1 MVYTRRRSFSVR
13 RYTRMTPYGGGV
25 GRTVRRRAVRRYTA
39 KPKNARRSNMD
50 GGEVKIATT
59 HVHKK
64 MGFAA
69 VNAPGITP
77 AETIGM
83 NWLPLTVPAGQHGT
97 CLTKTEAGAL
107 VNQRIGNRISLNAL
121 EVRGT
126 LSSPRYAYD
135 GDDGSSE
142 DRKKGFYSRMS
153 WVISIVRDKRVNNS
167 VLSVTAHDIW
177 DVDTTMP
184 WTIAHRR
191 TDNLAQYDIVA
202 QRRFTTDNDQP
213 QLTFTLRAALKGKQL
228 IYQSNLENSPAN
240 GHLYFVVTGYS
251 QGWAVGDNTGVD
263 VVAPIVTTHSRLT
276 FRG

>member
-39 KPKNARRSNMD
+39 KPKNARRGNMD

-59 HVHKK
+59 HFHKT
-64 MGFAA
+64 MGFTA
-69 VNAPGITP
+69 VHAPGIVP
-77 AETIGM
+77 AVTTGM
-83 NWLPLTVPAGQHGT
+83 NWSPVTVPAGEHGT
-97 CLTKTEAGAL
+97 CLTQTAAGAL
-107 VNQRIGNRISLNAL
+107 VDQRIGNRISLNSV

-126 LSSPRYAYD
+126 VTSPRYAID
-135 GDDGSSE
+135 GDGGSSG
-142 DRKKGFYSRMS
+142 DRRQGVYSRMS
-153 WVISIVRDKRVNNS
+153 WVISIVRDKRVNNA

-177 DVDTTMP
+177 DVSGTMP

-213 QLTFTLRAALKGKQL
+213 QLTFNLRAALKGKQL
-228 IYQSNLENSPAN
+228 VYQSNLANSPAN

-251 QGWAVGDNTGVD
+251 QGFGAGDNTAAEVF
-263 VVAPIVTTHSRLT
+263 APIVTTHSRLT